1 MTTKVGLV
9 VAIFSTLLG
18 VSSIPLFLNNST
30 NKSFIDNEE
39 TRTFNTQSV
48 WVYSVAI
55 SPDGQTLVTGNY
67 NKSIKVWNF
76 NTGKLIHRLQGH
88 GNSVASVAISPD
100 GQTLASGS

>member
-1 MTTKVGLV
+1 MGY
-9 VAIFSTLLG
+9 FYH
-18 VSSIPLFLNNST
+18 LFLN
-30 NKSFIDNEE
+30 I
-39 TRTFNTQSV
+39 QH
-48 WVYSVAI
+48 
-55 SPDGQTLVTGNY
+55 LC